1 MTATPMLRFIAARLA
16 LIPPM
21 LLGVSI
27 LVFVMLRL
35 GQGDPALDYLRL
47 SQIPP
52 TDAALADA
60 RILLGLDRPFVVQY
74 LDWLWR
80 ALQGDFGLS
89 YVTRRPV
96 LPELL
101 GYLPATLELAGT
113 ALAITI
119 AVSLPLGAWA
129 AAHRGG
135 WQDRLVRGI
144 AVLGVSLPNFWIAF
158 LLVALFSVT
167 LGWLPPMG
175 RGTLAHLV
183 MPALAICLMSLSVN
197 ARLLRA
203 SMLEVAG
210 TRHVLYAR
218 LRGLP
223 ERTVR
228 RRHVFRN
235 ALVPVVTATGMHVG
249 ELLGGALVVE
259 TIFSWPGVGRYAV
272 SAIYNRDYPV
282 IQCFTLVMTAVFV
295 LCNLAVDI
303 AYAWLDPRMRLG
315 GEAVA

>member
-1 MTATPMLRFIAARLA
+1 MLRFVLARLA

-21 LLGVSI
+21 LLGVSL
-27 LVFVMLRL
+27 LVFTVLRL
-35 GQGDPALDYLRL
+35 GPGDPALDYLRL
-47 SQIPP
+47 SQVPP

-60 RILLGLDRPFVVQY
+60 RVMLGLDRSFAVQY

-89 YVTRRPV
+89 YATRRPV
-96 LPELL
+96 LPDLL

-113 ALAITI
+113 ALVVSLAL
-119 AVSLPLGAWA
+119 SLPLGAWA
-129 AAHRGG
+129 AGHRGG

-144 AVLGVSLPNFWIAF
+144 AVLGVSLPNFWVAF
-158 LLVALFSVT
+158 LLVVAFSVT
-167 LGWLPPMG
+167 LGWLPAMG
-175 RGTLAHLV
+175 SGTLAHLV

-203 SMLEVAG
+203 SMLEAG
-210 TRHVLYAR
+210 AGRHVLYAR

-223 ERTVR
+223 EGAVT

-259 TIFSWPGVGRYAV
+259 TIFSWPGIGRYAV
-272 SAIYNRDYPV
+272 SAIYDRDYPV
-282 IQCFTLVMTAVFV
+282 IQCFTLVMTVVFV
-295 LCNLAVDI
+295 LCNLAVDV
-303 AYAWLDPRMRLG
+303 AYAWLDPRIRLG
-315 GEAVA
+315 QEGA

>member
-1 MTATPMLRFIAARLA
+1 MLRFIAARLA

-129 AAHRGG
+129 AGHRGG

-167 LGWLPPMG
+167 LRWLPPMG

-183 MPALAICLMSLSVN
+183 MPAFAICLMSLAVN

>member
-1 MTATPMLRFIAARLA
+1 MLRFIAARLA
-16 LIPPM
+16 LIPLM
-21 LLGVSI
+21 LLGVSL
-27 LVFVMLRL
+27 LVFVVLRL
-35 GQGDPALDYLRL
+35 GPGDPALDYLRL
-47 SQIPP
+47 SQVPP

-60 RILLGLDRPFVVQY
+60 RVMLGLDRPFAIQY

-89 YVTRRPV
+89 YATRRPV

-113 ALAITI
+113 ALAVSL

-129 AAHRGG
+129 AGHRGG

-144 AVLGVSLPNFWIAF
+144 AVLGVSLPNFWVAF
-158 LLVALFSVT
+158 LLVVAFSVT
-167 LGWLPPMG
+167 LGWLPPFG
-175 RGTLAHLV
+175 RGTALHLI

-203 SMLEVAG
+203 SMLEAAG
-210 TRHVLYAR
+210 GRHVLYAR

-223 ERTVR
+223 ERAVV

-259 TIFSWPGVGRYAV
+259 TIFAWPGVGRYAV
-272 SAIYNRDYPV
+272 SAIYDRDYPV
-282 IQCFTLVMTAVFV
+282 IQCFTLVMTVVFV
-295 LCNLAVDI
+295 LCNLAIDV
-303 AYAWLDPRMRLG
+303 AYAWIDPRIRLRQD
-315 GEAVA
+315 AT

>member
-1 MTATPMLRFIAARLA
+1 MLRFIAARLA

-113 ALAITI
+113 ALAVTI

-303 AYAWLDPRMRLG
+303 AYAWLDPRMRLA
-315 GEAVA
+315 GEATA

>member
-1 MTATPMLRFIAARLA
+1 MLRFTAARLA

-21 LLGVSI
+21 LLGVSL
-27 LVFVMLRL
+27 LVFTMLRL
-35 GQGDPALDYLRL
+35 GPGDPALDYLRL
-47 SQIPP
+47 SQVPP
-52 TDAALADA
+52 TDAAIADA
-60 RILLGLDRPFVVQY
+60 RAMLGLDRSFVVQY

-89 YVTRRPV
+89 YATRRPV

-113 ALAITI
+113 AL
-119 AVSLPLGAWA
+119 VVSLGLSLPLGAWA
-129 AAHRGG
+129 AGHRGG

-144 AVLGVSLPNFWIAF
+144 AVLGVSLPNFWVAF
-158 LLVALFSVT
+158 LLVAAFSVS
-167 LGWLPPMG
+167 LGWLPAMG
-175 RGTLAHLV
+175 SGTALHLV
-183 MPALAICLMSLSVN
+183 MPALAIGLMSLSVN

-223 ERTVR
+223 ERAVT

-259 TIFSWPGVGRYAV
+259 TIFSWPGIGRYAV
-272 SAIYNRDYPV
+272 SAIYDRDYPV
-282 IQCFTLVMTAVFV
+282 IQCFTLVMTVVFV
-295 LCNLAVDI
+295 LCNLAVDL
-303 AYAWLDPRMRLG
+303 AYAWLDPRIRLG
-315 GEAVA
+315 GETA

>member
-1 MTATPMLRFIAARLA
+1 MLRFAAARLA

-21 LLGVSI
+21 LLGVSL
-27 LVFVMLRL
+27 LVFTMLRL
-35 GQGDPALDYLRL
+35 GPGDPALDYLRL
-47 SQIPP
+47 SQVPP
-52 TDAALADA
+52 TDAAIADA
-60 RILLGLDRPFVVQY
+60 RAMLGLDRPFLVQY
-74 LDWLWR
+74 LDWLWH

-89 YVTRRPV
+89 YATRRPV

-113 ALAITI
+113 ALVVSLAF
-119 AVSLPLGAWA
+119 SLPLGAWA
-129 AAHRGG
+129 AGHRGG

-144 AVLGVSLPNFWIAF
+144 AVLGVSLPNFWVAF
-158 LLVALFSVT
+158 LLVAAFSVS
-167 LGWLPPMG
+167 LGWLPAMG
-175 RGTLAHLV
+175 SGTALHLV

-210 TRHVLYAR
+210 ARHVLYAR

-223 ERTVR
+223 ERAVT

-272 SAIYNRDYPV
+272 SAIYDRDYPV
-282 IQCFTLVMTAVFV
+282 IQCFTLVMTVVFV
-295 LCNLAVDI
+295 LCNLAVDL
-303 AYAWLDPRMRLG
+303 AYAWLDPRIRLG
-315 GEAVA
+315 GDAA

>member
-1 MTATPMLRFIAARLA
+1 MLRFVLARIA

-21 LLGVSI
+21 LLGVSL
-27 LVFVMLRL
+27 LVFVMLRV
-35 GQGDPALDYLRL
+35 GPGDPALDYLRL
-47 SQIPP
+47 SQVPP

-60 RILLGLDRPFVVQY
+60 RSMLGLDRPFPVQY

-89 YVTRRPV
+89 YATRRPV

-113 ALAITI
+113 ALAVSL
-119 AVSLPLGAWA
+119 ALSLPLGAWA
-129 AAHRGG
+129 AAHRDG

-144 AVLGVSLPNFWIAF
+144 AVLGVSLPNFWVAF
-158 LLVALFSVT
+158 LLVVAFSVT
-167 LGWLPPMG
+167 LGWLPAMG
-175 RGTLAHLV
+175 RGGAAHLV

-203 SMLEVAG
+203 SMLEAG
-210 TRHVLYAR
+210 RGRHVLYAR
-218 LRGLP
+218 LRGLS
-223 ERTVR
+223 EGAVA

-272 SAIYNRDYPV
+272 SAIYDRDYPV
-282 IQCFTLVMTAVFV
+282 IQCFTLVMTLVFV
-295 LCNLAVDI
+295 LCNLAVDL
-303 AYAWLDPRMRLG
+303 AYAWLDPRLRHG
-315 GEAVA
+315 REAA

>member
-1 MTATPMLRFIAARLA
+1 
-16 LIPPM
+16 
-21 LLGVSI
+21 
-27 LVFVMLRL
+27 VFVMLRL

-80 ALQGDFGLS
+80 ALRGDFGLS

-96 LPELL
+96 LSELL

-113 ALAITI
+113 ALAVTI

-183 MPALAICLMSLSVN
+183 MPTLAICLMSLSVN

-303 AYAWLDPRMRLG
+303 AYAWLDPRMRLA
-315 GEAVA
+315 GEATA

>member
-1 MTATPMLRFIAARLA
+1 MLRFIAARLA

-60 RILLGLDRPFVVQY
+60 HILLGLDRPFVVQY

-113 ALAITI
+113 ALAVTI

-303 AYAWLDPRMRLG
+303 AYAWLDPRMRLA
-315 GEAVA
+315 GEATA

>member
-1 MTATPMLRFIAARLA
+1 MLRFAAARLA

-21 LLGVSI
+21 LLGVSL
-27 LVFVMLRL
+27 LVFTMLRL
-35 GQGDPALDYLRL
+35 GPGDPALDYLRL
-47 SQIPP
+47 SQVPP
-52 TDAALADA
+52 TDAAIADA
-60 RILLGLDRPFVVQY
+60 RAMLGLDRPFLVQY
-74 LDWLWR
+74 LDWLWH

-89 YVTRRPV
+89 YATRRPV

-113 ALAITI
+113 ALVVSLAF
-119 AVSLPLGAWA
+119 SLPLGAWA
-129 AAHRGG
+129 AGHRGG

-144 AVLGVSLPNFWIAF
+144 AVLGVSLPNFWVAF
-158 LLVALFSVT
+158 LLVAAFSVS
-167 LGWLPPMG
+167 LGWLPAMG
-175 RGTLAHLV
+175 SGTPLHLV

-210 TRHVLYAR
+210 ARHVLYAR

-223 ERTVR
+223 ERAVT

-272 SAIYNRDYPV
+272 SAIYDRDYPV
-282 IQCFTLVMTAVFV
+282 IQCFTLVMTVVFV
-295 LCNLAVDI
+295 LCNLAVDL
-303 AYAWLDPRMRLG
+303 AYAWLDPRIRLG
-315 GEAVA
+315 GDAA

>member
-1 MTATPMLRFIAARLA
+1 MTAMPMLRFVAARLA

-60 RILLGLDRPFVVQY
+60 RDLLGLDRPLVVQY

-80 ALQGDFGLS
+80 ALQGDFGHS

-113 ALAITI
+113 ALAITL

-129 AAHRGG
+129 ASHRGG
-135 WQDRLVRGI
+135 WQDRLVRGL
-144 AVLGVSLPNFWIAF
+144 AVLGVSLPNFWVAF

-203 SMLEVAG
+203 SMLEAAG
-210 TRHVLYAR
+210 ARHVLYAR

-259 TIFSWPGVGRYAV
+259 TIFAWPGVGRYAV

-295 LCNLAVDI
+295 LCNLAVDVV
-303 AYAWLDPRMRLG
+303 YAWLDPRMRLG
-315 GEAVA
+315 GEEVA

>member
-1 MTATPMLRFIAARLA
+1 MLRFAAVRLA

-60 RILLGLDRPFVVQY
+60 RVLLGLDRPLVVQY
-74 LDWLWR
+74 LDWLRR

-113 ALAITI
+113 AL
-119 AVSLPLGAWA
+119 VLSLVLSLPLGAWA
-129 AAHRGG
+129 AGHRGG

-175 RGTLAHLV
+175 RGTGRGTLTHLI

-203 SMLEVAG
+203 SMLEVGGA
-210 TRHVLYAR
+210 RHVVYAR
-218 LRGLP
+218 LRGLS
-223 ERTVR
+223 EGAVR

-259 TIFSWPGVGRYAV
+259 TIFAWPGVGRYAV

-303 AYAWLDPRMRLG
+303 AYAWLDPRLRLG
-315 GEAVA
+315 GEEAA